1 MGPVNETTMTGLNEV
16 AMTPLGEAATT
27 VPIEHGLILVTL
39 LWAVGLIGLLS
50 RKNALFM
57 LMSME
62 IMLNAAALAFILAGS
77 FWHQADAQVIYILIL
92 SVAAAEVGLG
102 LALLIRLRTVSYTH
116 LTLPTN

>member
-1 MGPVNETTMTGLNEV
+1 M
-16 AMTPLGEAATT
+16 T
-27 VPIEHGLILVTL
+27 VPIEQGFILVAL

-62 IMLNAAALAFILAGS
+62 IMLNAAGVAFILAGRL
-77 FWHQADAQVIYILIL
+77 WQQADGQVIYILIL

-102 LALLIRLRTVSYTH
+102 LALLIRLRAHISD
-116 LTLPTN
+116 LNIDKLNELRG